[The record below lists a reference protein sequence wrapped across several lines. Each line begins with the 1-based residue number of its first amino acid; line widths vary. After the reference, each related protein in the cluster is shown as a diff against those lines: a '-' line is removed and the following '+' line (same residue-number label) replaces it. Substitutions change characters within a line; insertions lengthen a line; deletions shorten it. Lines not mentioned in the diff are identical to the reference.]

1 MGEYAGSG
9 FENYNPKLTAS
20 GEDMAVPRDITKRFA
35 ELESQWLL
43 FQKKSEKWEGEPR
56 LAAEQALPNN
66 CELDRTVP
74 HTAFSYSNP
83 LFSSRKNYKRR
94 SAGNS
99 PRASVSS
106 ARTSVTFLPSHKPD
120 KGLSTRYRRRLPL
133 IPNSGRHGSI
143 ASSQPINSVL
153 LSSLLSTRITNFS
166 STEQCSGP
174 PCEVPKVNGNL
185 TPPNPIYEAPSKPPP
200 SSSSSVAQVLTV
212 NTERQMGAGFLL
224 ESPVDSRNCCNP
236 NSTFQCKLP
245 ICECTIS
252 NIWSSSVNSPGTFI
266 SSNPPADPA
275 TYSSGKGPPGLQM
288 PGGLE
293 ELGSTEVAQSSR
305 SPPPVTPSA
314 SSARDTELH
323 SDGSTFEPGT
333 KLRGSQKRN
342 HSMKMPEGNRVMSE
356 WTFNKKSVS
365 NHIVPED
372 RSVTDRRIGFGT
384 SDYSPV
390 FGGKTFKLDAQLDW
404 KDRKEMSALVQQKL
418 DQTIG
423 KVEWELRLSKRES
436 KLRNAEE
443 TLLEEQQKL
452 SEARLALCKCED
464 ALSQREEAM
473 SYLGQKRDLEV
484 TLQNVESGTM
494 IMGKLVAALRD
505 VLAQMEKKEKV
516 LHEMWNELK
525 QACDNESCRDQPSGF
540 EQLKPSTIG
549 FAIDLEGIHLLQANG
564 DGKEWCNIVI
574 SVCERLVGFLSR
586 ETHLQKWA
594 VVLERESARM
604 KSLEEE
610 ILNTKEATAEQFRR
624 AADMMR
630 SAEEQTRTAE
640 KERTILS
647 KEREGLVLWVS
658 HLQERRQAISESE
671 QEAAASLVEVQKKA
685 ASLSAHESSID
696 GKALEICALQEEL
709 WATSVRLHNDQ
720 EFVKKERLKVQER
733 IRQVSA
739 RERDADSELQGIKRF
754 KEELE
759 KQKQQFANDKIAE
772 EKKREGSNN
781 VHRDLEARL
790 NARELT
796 LREIE
801 SELEEKAL
809 AAERLAAQLNEREK
823 LLKSMHDHC
832 EMERL
837 KTKESIAHLE
847 RERKRIKDLE
857 ASIVEAQ
864 TSKKNADEAWARV
877 SKERREADEY
887 LKSVEDRVKEW
898 EDRLRVKEKE
908 LQQQQFSLQE
918 IESRVQEEQD
928 RSQDLHSRL
937 ILEQETWTEELK
949 AKHDSLAK
957 RTKILD
963 SKEADIKSDLQKLR
977 EERRLAINEIQ
988 RFAEM
993 EARALDAERELQTKH
1008 EEHSQEVR
1016 KHAKEYRAQ
1025 IEELEVSRREVE
1037 REFEEVHTKRD
1048 ELEIWQREA
1057 EETLHRKI
1065 ESFTTGKEELLMQIH
1080 ELKKLQ
1086 LDIEQAGAQIID
1098 RVAELDQASSK
1109 LELQRNKVELSKGKV
1124 EALGRNLVQQQ
1135 ELLKSRET
1143 TLVSQEE
1150 KIATALSDVKRMT
1163 AETAAKEKNV
1173 RFREQAVV
1181 DRERDLQ
1188 GLEGRLQNERR
1199 DLEKMITEV
1208 EQHAAALKEETSSA
1222 EEISHKERLIEE
1234 KRQQNLA
1241 KEKVLLDYEVSLKTR
1256 ALSLEEHSHALSI
1269 LEQQEQEIEKGW
1281 EKLREAQTAFETQR
1295 DLLTSRKED
1304 TRQRKAEQ
1312 DCKAREDAQR
1322 KDMLREDLDRQKAEL
1337 GFKFQEQEHAL
1348 HVRESILAEREE
1360 TIQVLERQGKSHIHK
1375 DAQELRAQLNGAPAE
1390 LDAHRQY
1397 VEEKSRIAEATA
1409 GIIEEREARLKAKEK
1424 EVDERETALEERERK
1439 CLCSYGVEL
1448 HDKPKRPPADPQ
1460 SYAMDYWQAHEGQG
1474 KWESQIP
1481 GKEMDESLHRMVA
1494 FDRRESRQEP
1504 KQVGDAAR
1512 RRLKQMEDNLQ
1523 KEAVKIAQERDNLK
1537 AQRQELEETRKTVQ
1551 DVKETLTTQL
1561 KATKQMVADAAQTAQ
1576 NASREGEALEEERR
1590 RLEKLQKETKN
1601 SAAEK
1606 EAKLL
1611 NEAKYVES
1619 MMRDSL
1625 FQEKA
1630 KAMEVL
1636 QKAARL
1642 VEQERMK
1649 AMEATALH
1657 KEAQFMEREKQ
1668 LSQTAEHLHRENISI
1683 DEEKARLKRLH
1694 EVIHKG
1700 KYEQP
1705 QSQFQPLITEARTEP
1720 ESEKQW
1726 EGPKRP
1732 REGRMMH
1739 DMRGFQQIADIH
1751 NQDKN
1756 WSEHSPDCT
1765 ISFYQQAGHNQNVGA
1780 KRETSRRH
1788 SCDYTPG
1795 PPERRRQSGTGTNSS
1810 WEDLFNGS
1818 LLLSSPASSMA
1829 VEPKVRHFSP
1839 DKRLGAAWAHHHN
1852 DNTPCKKR
1860 LENVMTSLTNARAAS
1875 RSRLQRTENAL
1886 LGFPSTSPFTSQIQ
1900 QALNDLSSRLT
1911 LMEQIEDG
1919 LATHLRKAYER
1930 DSTDLGGMIVD
1941 KIQLLCRME
1950 EQQSLRAEWEED
1962 MQQQLEAISTLQ
1974 AASRSPTFPTQ
1985 VKGASTPQKFQ
1996 SMSLPFEC
2004 PGSDSGNATDGI
2016 QHGAQESEITRIHG
2030 TTAANSGL
2038 NPSQSPPELKTAFEP
2053 LLGVD
2058 SNAVSRLPLV
2068 DYQYHLNC
2076 NQNSSREFTG
2086 YEHDESGKFASRKLH
2101 FSP

>member
-9 FENYNPKLTAS
+9 LENYNPKLTAS

-74 HTAFSYSNP
+74 HTAVSYSNP

-106 ARTSVTFLPSHKPD
+106 ARTSVTFLSSHKPD

-133 IPNSGRHGSI
+133 IPNSGMHGSI
-143 ASSQPINSVL
+143 ASAQPINSVL
-153 LSSLLSTRITNFS
+153 LSSSLSTRTTNFS

-200 SSSSSVAQVLTV
+200 SSSSSVAQILTV

-236 NSTFQCKLP
+236 NSTFQSKLP

-266 SSNPPADPA
+266 SSNPLADPA

-323 SDGSTFEPGT
+323 SDGSTFELGP

-356 WTFNKKSVS
+356 RTFNNKSVS
-365 NHIVPED
+365 SHVKKPYDIVPED

-404 KDRKEMSALVQQKL
+404 KDRKEISALVQHKL

-436 KLRNAEE
+436 KLRIAEE

-494 IMGKLVAALRD
+494 IMGKIVAALRD

-525 QACDNESCRDQPSGF
+525 QACDNESCRDKLFGF
-540 EQLKPSTIG
+540 EQLKPSTMG

-610 ILNTKEATAEQFRR
+610 ILNTKEATAEQFQR

-640 KERTILS
+640 KERTTLS

-685 ASLSAHESSID
+685 ASLSVHESSID

-739 RERDADSELQGIKRF
+739 RERDADSQLQGVKRF

-781 VHRDLEARL
+781 LHRDLEARL

-809 AAERLAAQLNEREK
+809 AAESLAAQLNEREK

-887 LKSVEDRVKEW
+887 LKSVEDRIKEW

-918 IESRVQEEQD
+918 IESRVQEED

-937 ILEQETWTEELK
+937 ILDQEIWMGELK

-963 SKEADIKSDLQKLR
+963 SKEADIKSDLQKLT

-1057 EETLHRKI
+1057 EETLHSKI
-1065 ESFTTGKEELLMQIH
+1065 ESFTTGKEELQMQIH

-1124 EALGRNLVQQQ
+1124 EALGRNLVQQE

-1181 DRERDLQ
+1181 DREHDLQ

-1208 EQHAAALKEETSSA
+1208 EQHAAALKQETSSA

-1281 EKLREAQTAFETQR
+1281 EKLREEQTAFETQR
-1295 DLLTSRKED
+1295 DLLTSQKED

-1312 DCKAREDAQR
+1312 DCKAREDAQ
-1322 KDMLREDLDRQKAEL
+1322 
-1337 GFKFQEQEHAL
+1337 
-1348 HVRESILAEREE
+1348 
-1360 TIQVLERQGKSHIHK
+1360 
-1375 DAQELRAQLNGAPAE
+1375 ELRAQLNGAPAG

-1397 VEEKSRIAEATA
+1397 VEEKRRIAEAIA

-1424 EVDERETALEERERK
+1424 EVEERETALEERERK

-1448 HDKPKRPPADPQ
+1448 HDKPKRPPADPH

-1481 GKEMDESLHRMVA
+1481 GKEMSYNMEFLQLDESLHRMVA
-1494 FDRRESRQEP
+1494 FDRMGNRQEP

-1523 KEAVKIAQERDNLK
+1523 KEAVKIAQERENLK

-1576 NASREGEALEEERR
+1576 NASREREALEEERR

-1668 LSQTAEHLHRENISI
+1668 LSQTAEHLHREKISI

-1739 DMRGFQQIADIH
+1739 DMRGFQQISDIH

-1756 WSEHSPDCT
+1756 WSEHSADCT
-1765 ISFYQQAGHNQNVGA
+1765 ISFYQQAGHNQSVGA

-1818 LLLSSPASSMA
+1818 LLLSSPALSMA

-1860 LENVMTSLTNARAAS
+1860 LENVMTSLTNARVAS

-1985 VKGASTPQKFQ
+1985 VKVASTLQKFQ
-1996 SMSLPFEC
+1996 SISLPFEY

-2030 TTAANSGL
+2030 TTATNSGL

-2076 NQNSSREFTG
+2076 NQNSNREFTG
-2086 YEHDESGKFASRKLH
+2086 
-2101 FSP
+2101 